1 MKKLWEGNGVQV
13 YRDQQGDQKQLKLTM
28 PKERLVTLSKEQAFE
43 MAHAITDDLRRWPRA
58 GA

>member
-1 MKKLWEGNGVQV
+1 MIKLWEGNGVQV
-13 YRDQQGDQKQLKLTM
+13 YRDQQGDQKQLKLVM
-28 PKERLVTLSKEQAFE
+28 PTERLATLTKEQAFE